1 MHLRDFMKMKN
12 WAVIGDVDNPLKYA
26 YQIRNELKEKG
37 YKTYG
42 VHPQGTGFTYKR
54 LQDIP
59 GIIDIVD
66 LCINPHD
73 GLSYAREIVE
83 MGIKYVLIQPG
94 AQSEEVLALL
104 RTNKVEVLE
113 GCALVGLRLY

>member
-42 VHPQGTGFTYKR
+42 CIHKGQDLPIKGFKIYQE
-54 LQDIP
+54 L
-59 GIIDIVD
+59 
-66 LCINPHD
+66 
-73 GLSYAREIVE
+73 
-83 MGIKYVLIQPG
+83 LI
-94 AQSEEVLALL
+94 
-104 RTNKVEVLE
+104 
-113 GCALVGLRLY
+113 

>member
-1 MHLRDFMKMKN
+1 M
-12 WAVIGDVDNPLKYA
+12 
-26 YQIRNELKEKG
+26 
-37 YKTYG
+37 
-42 VHPQGTGFTYKR
+42 HPQGTGFTYKR

-66 LCINPHD
+66 LCINPRD
-73 GLSYAREIVE
+73 GLSYAQEIIE

-104 RTNKVEVLE
+104 RTNRVEVLE